1 MALGTVLNKNE
12 KKALLSFIFIYT
24 LSSIILMLIIAL
36 LYYTKELDTQKN
48 ACKTDL
54 QKSILSV
61 ELDLIKAQL
70 NGEKF
75 IYNSKNYPLAIG
87 LYDIKGNTIASS
99 LKYKD
104 INLKEQMCD
113 KAPRVQFVKKLN
125 RSIQGVSF
133 IVAEDSSMSKNIKNL
148 KYLIFLALF
157 FSSIFIA
164 FIGYLLSI
172 LLLKPI
178 KEKINQIDHFIK
190 DSAHEIN
197 TPVTA
202 LLMSVSA
209 LKKKGFGEE
218 KLLRHIAISSK
229 QISDIYNT
237 LSHVAFSDIK
247 KQDEIVE
254 FDLKKEI
261 LKSIHFYKEIG
272 EAKNV
277 QIIDNLSASYIKMD
291 KLDAQKL
298 INNLL
303 SNAIKFSH
311 NDTSITISLKE
322 DIVVIEDKGIGIKEK
337 NLKEILKRYKR
348 GTEQIGGFGIGLDIV
363 NSICQNYDIK
373 LTIHSKEGEG
383 STFELDFASVSFK

>member
-1 MALGTVLNKNE
+1 MVLGTVLNKSE

-24 LSSIILMLIIAL
+24 FSSIILMLVIAL
-36 LYYTKELDTQKN
+36 LYYGKELDAQKS

-61 ELDLIKAQL
+61 ELDLIKAEL

-75 IYNSKNYPLAIG
+75 RYESKNYPLAIG
-87 LYDIKGNTIASS
+87 LYDIKGSPIISN

-104 INLKEQMCD
+104 INLKEHMCD
-113 KAPRVQFVKKLN
+113 KKPRVQLVKKLK
-125 RSIQGVSF
+125 RPIQGISF
-133 IVAEDSSMSKNIKNL
+133 IVSEDSSMPKNIEKL
-148 KYLIFLALF
+148 KYLIFLALL

-164 FIGYLLSI
+164 FTGYLLSL

-178 KEKINQIDHFIK
+178 KDKINQIDHFIK

-237 LSHVAFSDIK
+237 LSHIAFSDIK
-247 KQDEIVE
+247 KLDEIVE
-254 FDLKKEI
+254 FDLKKEV
-261 LKSIHFYKEIG
+261 LKSVHFYKEIS
-272 EAKNV
+272 EVKNV
-277 QIIDNLSASYIKMD
+277 KIINTLNTTYVKMN
-291 KLDAQKL
+291 KQDAQKL
-298 INNLL
+298 INNIL

-311 NDTSITISLKE
+311 SDTQVTIILK
-322 DIVVIEDKGIGIKEK
+322 DNRLIIEDKGIGIKEQ

-348 GTEQIGGFGIGLDIV
+348 ATEQIGGFGIGLDIV
-363 NSICQNYDIK
+363 NSICLDYDIK
-373 LTIHSKEGEG
+373 LTINSKEGKG
-383 STFELDFASVSFK
+383 STFLVDFSSVSFK

>member
-1 MALGTVLNKNE
+1 MALDTVLNKSE
-12 KKALLSFIFIYT
+12 KKALISFIFIYT
-24 LSSIILMLIIAL
+24 LSSIILMLLIAF
-36 LYYTKELDTQKN
+36 LYYTKELDAQKS

-70 NGEKF
+70 DGDKF
-75 IYNSKNYPLAIG
+75 VYNSENYPLAIG
-87 LYDIKGNTIASS
+87 LYDIKGNPIASS

-113 KAPRVQFVKKLN
+113 KAPRVQLVKKLN
-125 RSIQGVSF
+125 RDIQDISF
-133 IVAEDSSMSKNIKNL
+133 IVAEDSSVSKNVKKL

-178 KEKINQIDHFIK
+178 KDKINQIDHFIK

-209 LKKKGFGEE
+209 LKKKGFKEE

-237 LSHVAFSDIK
+237 LSHIAFSDIK

-277 QIIDNLSASYIKMD
+277 QIINNLSASYIKMD

-322 DIVVIEDKGIGIKEK
+322 NIVIIEDKGIGIKEK

-348 GTEQIGGFGIGLDIV
+348 ATEQIGGFGIGLDIV
-363 NSICQNYDIK
+363 NSICQDYDIK
-373 LTIHSKEGEG
+373 LTIHSKEAQG
-383 STFELDFASVSFK
+383 SIFELDFSSVSFK